1 MTKKIIITDAV
12 DKKAAHILENA
23 GFEVLYKPG
32 MKKEEIF
39 EVIGDYNALIV
50 RSETKATAE
59 MIALMNKMEV
69 IGRAGAGTDNID
81 REAATRKGI
90 LVMNTPGG
98 NTISTAE
105 HAFSLMLSMC
115 RNIPQ
120 ADASIKAG
128 KWDKKSYKGTEV
140 YGKVLG
146 VFGLGK
152 IGREVAIRAK
162 GFGMQVIGYDPV
174 LSNEVAAK
182 LGIALTDIETIF
194 KQADIITVH
203 VPLDDNTRN
212 LIRKETLALC
222 KDGVKIVNCARG
234 GIVNEDD
241 IVEALNSGKV
251 SAAAF
256 DVYTK
261 EPPDFSHPL
270 FSHPKVVTTPHLG
283 ASTEEAQ
290 EKVAIQIAEQIVE
303 YFTKNEIKGAVNA
316 ASLASVSK
324 PELTPYVL
332 LAEKLGSL
340 FAQLIKG
347 KVNKISVRL
356 AGDTLSVSNGLIS
369 TAVIKGFLSKFS
381 SDQVNLINSPFLAK
395 EFGLKVEE
403 TLAGT
408 DPDYANL
415 LTVECVSDAETRV
428 ISGTAF
434 GNNEL
439 RLVRLDN
446 FKIEINPEGWLLFYS
461 NIDIPGRLASVG
473 KVLAEANINIAG
485 LSLGRVGI
493 GRDALTVISV
503 DNFIEKET
511 LAKIAGIDGVS
522 SALVVKV

>member
-1 MTKKIIITDAV
+1 MNKKIIITDAV
-12 DKKAAHILENA
+12 DKKSADILTNA

-32 MKKEEIF
+32 MKKEDIF

-59 MIALMNKMEV
+59 MIALMNNMEV

-146 VFGLGK
+146 IFGLGK

-162 GFGMQVIGYDPV
+162 GFGMQVIGYDPI

-182 LGIALTDIETIF
+182 MGITLTDIETIF

-212 LIRKETLALC
+212 LVRKETLALC

-283 ASTEEAQ
+283 AQKKKLKALLTQQHWHPSANLN
-290 EKVAIQIAEQIVE
+290 
-303 YFTKNEIKGAVNA
+303 YLHMFN
-316 ASLASVSK
+316 LA
-324 PELTPYVL
+324 
-332 LAEKLGSL
+332 
-340 FAQLIKG
+340 
-347 KVNKISVRL
+347 
-356 AGDTLSVSNGLIS
+356 
-369 TAVIKGFLSKFS
+369 
-381 SDQVNLINSPFLAK
+381 INSAHCLH
-395 EFGLKVEE
+395 
-403 TLAGT
+403 
-408 DPDYANL
+408 N
-415 LTVECVSDAETRV
+415 
-428 ISGTAF
+428 
-434 GNNEL
+434 
-439 RLVRLDN
+439 
-446 FKIEINPEGWLLFYS
+446 
-461 NIDIPGRLASVG
+461 
-473 KVLAEANINIAG
+473 
-485 LSLGRVGI
+485 
-493 GRDALTVISV
+493 
-503 DNFIEKET
+503 
-511 LAKIAGIDGVS
+511 
-522 SALVVKV
+522 